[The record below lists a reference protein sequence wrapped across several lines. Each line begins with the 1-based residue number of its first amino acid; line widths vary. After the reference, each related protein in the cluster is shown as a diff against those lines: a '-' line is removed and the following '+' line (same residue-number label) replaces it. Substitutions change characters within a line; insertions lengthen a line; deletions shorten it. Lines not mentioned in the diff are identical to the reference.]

1 MRVLSSQKA
10 TKDNFD
16 YFLSYLLL
24 DLIFFIYSLENE
36 SMQTIFNKIQFF
48 SIFKILRY
56 KEWLKQKTSIKTA
69 GNDVNISFS
78 FILGNIQRIFFPFL
92 RLFFVMYLL
101 SIMFIFSQTLMLRRI
116 PLPPCPPL
124 EGTNVMLGDFERVSA
139 IDLAASNRLISI

>member
-56 KEWLKQKTSIKTA
+56 KE
-69 GNDVNISFS
+69 
-78 FILGNIQRIFFPFL
+78 
-92 RLFFVMYLL
+92 
-101 SIMFIFSQTLMLRRI
+101 
-116 PLPPCPPL
+116 
-124 EGTNVMLGDFERVSA
+124 
-139 IDLAASNRLISI
+139 